1 MRGEFFIILFIVAAF
16 VLSAVLIPMSDK
28 KEAAEL
34 AVENGVFDKRL
45 VVVDKYTTEGEM
57 TFYTFIN
64 PATGVLYVGTRY
76 GVQELHNPDG
86 SPFVY
91 GGDLEVLKSSR

>member
-16 VLSAVLIPMSDK
+16 VLAVVLIPMSDK

-45 VVVDKYTTEGEM
+45 VVIDKYTTEGEM

-76 GVQELHNPDG
+76 SVQELHNPDG

-91 GGDLEVLKSSR
+91 EGDFEVLKSSR